1 MSRRGWILL
10 IALGVIWGAPYLM
23 IRIAVASV
31 DPLIVAIGRTTIGS
45 LLLLPLALHR
55 GALAPAFRKWPALLA
70 FTLVEISG
78 PWILLGHAETR
89 INSSTAGLL
98 LAIIPMLS
106 AVIVAMLGH
115 ERLHG
120 RRLVGLVIG
129 FAGVG
134 ILVGLDIRLGDFL
147 AVGAMALCALGYA
160 VGPIIIDR
168 KLKDVP
174 PLGVITGSLIMATV
188 IYAPIAP
195 FVWPASVPASAALSI
210 AGLGVMCTAVAFM
223 LFFTLIAEV
232 GPARATLVAYIN
244 PAVAILLGAIV
255 LSEPLTLGMAIGFP
269 LVLLGTV
276 MGTGR

>member
-1 MSRRGWILL
+1 MSRRGWMLL
-10 IALGVIWGAPYLM
+10 IVLGVIWGAPYLM
-23 IRIAVASV
+23 IRVAVASV
-31 DPLIVAIGRTTIGS
+31 DPLIVAIGRTLIGS

-55 GALAPAFRKWPALLA
+55 GVLAPAFRRWQALLA

-78 PWILLGHAETR
+78 PWLLLGHAETR

-115 ERLHG
+115 ERLEG
-120 RRLVGLVIG
+120 RRLAGLVIG
-129 FAGVG
+129 FAGVA
-134 ILVGLDIRLGDFL
+134 ILVGLDIRMGELL

-168 KLKDVP
+168 KLKGVP
-174 PLGVITGSLIMATV
+174 PLGVITASLIVATV
-188 IYAPIAP
+188 LYAPIAP
-195 FVWPASVPASAALSI
+195 LVWPDSIPAPAALSI
-210 AGLGVMCTAVAFM
+210 AGLGVMCTAVAFL
-223 LFFTLIAEV
+223 LFFALIAEI

-244 PAVAILLGAIV
+244 PAVAILLGALA